1 MSDLLVDTNVF
12 IYDLDRSSQ
21 FHDDANKIL
30 NSDNSLFTT
39 TKNISEYFAVL
50 TKLEVDNDL
59 IWQYYND
66 IKKNVEILFPA
77 LGSLQIFENLYN
89 KYLPK
94 WNLIYDLEVVSIM
107 LHYEIPFIGSFNI
120 RDFQNIDEIELY
132 EIE

>member
-1 MSDLLVDTNVF
+1 MFSFMILIDPLNFMMMPIKYLILIIPSLLP
-12 IYDLDRSSQ
+12 
-21 FHDDANKIL
+21 
-30 NSDNSLFTT
+30 

-94 WNLIYDLEVVSIM
+94 GNLIYDLEVVSIM

>member
-1 MSDLLVDTNVF
+1 MFSFN
-12 IYDLDRSSQ
+12 DLDRSSQ

-77 LGSLQIFENLYN
+77 PGSLQIFENLYN

-94 WNLIYDLEVVSIM
+94 GNLIYDLEVVSIM